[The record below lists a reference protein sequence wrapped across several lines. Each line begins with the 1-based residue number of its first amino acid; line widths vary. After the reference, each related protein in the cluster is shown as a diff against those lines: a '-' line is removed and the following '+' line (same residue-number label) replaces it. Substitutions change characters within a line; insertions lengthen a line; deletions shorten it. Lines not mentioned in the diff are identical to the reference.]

1 MGGLDMGWRLR
12 EGRLKACAALTPS
25 FQGEMY
31 GFKANKNALVGM
43 KMFIQRAFLF
53 DGGRF
58 NGTKSLL

>member
-1 MGGLDMGWRLR
+1 LR

-31 GFKANKNALVGM
+31 GFKANNDALVGM
-43 KMFIQRAFLF
+43 KMFIQRASFF
-53 DGGRF
+53 DGGLF